1 MVTLDGLAND
11 GAAGENDNVGPDNDV
26 EDVCW
31 GGTRA
36 TRSSETTLANQLD
49 PRIGNDTLRGGSG
62 NDELIGG
69 RGQTDN
75 LDGGPGADIL
85 TDGGR
90 GTGRDR
96 ARRP

>member
-26 EDVCW
+26 EDRDW
-31 GGTRA
+31 GERGT
-36 TRSSETTLANQLD
+36 TRSSETTLANQFD

-62 NDELIGG
+62 NDELIGCLG
-69 RGQTDN
+69 NDN

-85 TDGGR
+85 TDGGA
-90 GTGRDR
+90 GDGRDR